1 MPERWNFIKV
11 LLFDQERRLCQRE
24 SGFIAANSL
33 TAWYSPTREANMSD
47 WIEREAK
54 REAEEEAA
62 KRKRVEAQQL
72 ERKALLSGAPVIFQ
86 ALIAT
91 VKQDIESF
99 NKHFPQEQRKLKPLE
114 MLGDSGFQV
123 LRAYNP
129 PFSLK
134 VLFHKD
140 KPVITYDVRVP
151 NLLNGELI
159 SQTGEYIFRLEDSLT
174 AYLAN
179 PINPIT
185 LEEVSERLLKP
196 AISGRHEL

>member
-1 MPERWNFIKV
+1 
-11 LLFDQERRLCQRE
+11 
-24 SGFIAANSL
+24 
-33 TAWYSPTREANMSD
+33 
-47 WIEREAK
+47 
-54 REAEEEAA
+54 
-62 KRKRVEAQQL
+62 
-72 ERKALLSGAPVIFQ
+72 
-86 ALIAT
+86 

-159 SQTGEYIFRLEDSLT
+159 SQTGEYIFRLDDSLT

-185 LEEVSERLLKP
+185 VEEVSERLLKP